1 MKTIHAEGIH
11 LRCKPGDLAIV
22 IKAKNKCNLGR
33 IVRVIQLDQGS
44 GVLLYPASTPTW
56 LTESAHRMTWYV
68 QGKRVQ
74 RKNGPI
80 PDAQLQPVR
89 GNPPGRDI
97 AESLRN
103 FPGVLLNT

>member
-1 MKTIHAEGIH
+1 MDE

-44 GVLLYPASTPTW
+44 GPLLYPASTPTW
-56 LTESAHRMTWYV
+56 LTESTHRMTWSV
-68 QGKRVQ
+68 KGKWVQ
-74 RKNGPI
+74 RKRGPI

-89 GNPPGRDI
+89 GNPSGRDV
-97 AESLRN
+97 AESLRHI
-103 FPGVLLNT
+103 PCVLLNP